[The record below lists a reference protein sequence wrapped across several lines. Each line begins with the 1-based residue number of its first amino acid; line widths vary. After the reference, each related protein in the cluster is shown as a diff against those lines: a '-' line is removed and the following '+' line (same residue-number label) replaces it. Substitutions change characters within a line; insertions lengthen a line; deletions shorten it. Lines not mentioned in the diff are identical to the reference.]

1 MIILAVHSTTPYL
14 AVAVTE
20 KDRVVGEKVLPA
32 CREHLENLAPT
43 IDDLTRA
50 LGIGFEGIDAFAV
63 ARGPGSFSG
72 IRIGMATVKGMA
84 LALGRPVVGISS
96 LEVLA
101 WQAFGNGDLVVSVID
116 ARRRDLYV
124 ALYHNEG
131 SFPRPVDGPLLTPRD
146 KFQSFV
152 EGIGKRLV
160 LSGDALVKDL
170 SAVSPL
176 LAMHTVSAPS
186 AAGCGILAWHRFDAG
201 QGDEIDSLTPLYLRR
216 SDAEEK
222 RRPGRL
228 PRTDPD

>member
-1 MIILAVHSTTPYL
+1 MHSTTPYL

-32 CREHLENLAPT
+32 GREHLENLAPT

-50 LGIGFEGIDAFAV
+50 VGIGFEGIDAFAV

-84 LALGRPVVGISS
+84 LALGKPVVGISS

-116 ARRRDLYV
+116 ARRRDVYV
-124 ALYHNEG
+124 ALYRDEG
-131 SFPRPVDGPLLTPRD
+131 ELPRPVEGPLVTHRD
-146 KFQSFV
+146 KFKSFV

-160 LSGDALVKDL
+160 LSGDDLVKDL

-176 LAMHTVSAPS
+176 LTMHTVSAPS
-186 AAGCGILAWHRFDAG
+186 AAGCGILAWHRLASG
-201 QGDEIDSLTPLYLRR
+201 QRDEFDSLIPLYLRR

-222 RRPGRL
+222 KRAGGVARDRPG
-228 PRTDPD
+228 TG